1 MKMMGKRVNYAA
13 RSVISPDPN
22 LNTNEVGV
30 PLFVA
35 KKLTF
40 PEYVNEY
47 NAKHLRQL
55 IINGPTQHPG
65 ANFIVENGNKISL
78 EALNEEQRIGL
89 AKTLLTNAKNKVVY
103 RHLQSG
109 DVLLFNRQVWIIN
122 WQS

>member
-40 PEYVNEY
+40 PEFVNEY
-47 NAKHLRQL
+47 NAKHLRKL
-55 IINGPTQHPG
+55 IINGPFLHPG
-65 ANFIVENGNKISL
+65 ANFLVENGNKISL
-78 EALNEEQRIGL
+78 EALNEQQRIGL
-89 AKTLLTNAKNKVVY
+89 AKTLLNNAKNKVVY
-103 RHLQSG
+103 RHL
-109 DVLLFNRQVWIIN
+109 
-122 WQS
+122 